1 MKYVSVNVID
11 RHISSFKTSFKT
23 GGMNKKNKQEKSDFE
38 QVQV

>member
-11 RHISSFKTSFKT
+11 RHISSFKT